1 MPRNSKS
8 HGTSTRGQVRAA
20 QRDVTKVI
28 RIVLGVLLAL
38 NLIALGLVLFPP
50 GGSADDQER
59 ELATL
64 QSQVAQK
71 RALLDRSRLN
81 VAAIEKA
88 RGEGDHFMEEYFLA
102 RRTAD
107 SALLSELTEAASKAQ
122 IKERDRAQ
130 TTEFIEGSDSLS
142 MMTITANYEGTYRN
156 LLTFISE
163 LDHSSKLLI
172 IESMSAAPQ
181 QGSNILTVSMKIDA
195 FIRDESTTPAVGATQ
210 TVAAG
215 VNPATGAR

>member
-1 MPRNSKS
+1 MPRNSRNQ
-8 HGTSTRGQVRAA
+8 GAA
-20 QRDVTKVI
+20 ARSQANNLKRMV

-38 NLIALGLVLFPP
+38 NLVGAGLLVFPP
-50 GGSADDQER
+50 GGSADDLER

-64 QSQVAQK
+64 QTQVAQK
-71 RALLDRSRLN
+71 RALLERTRLN
-81 VAAIEKA
+81 VAAVEKA
-88 RGEGDHFMEEYFLA
+88 REEGNQFLDQYFLT

-107 SALLSELTEAASKAQ
+107 SVLLAELTEAANKAQ
-122 IKERDRAQ
+122 IKEKDRAQ

-156 LLTFISE
+156 LLNFIGE
-163 LDHSSKLLI
+163 LDRSDQLLI

-195 FIRDESTTPAVGATQ
+195 FIRDESPALAGATSQ
-210 TVAAG
+210 AALE
-215 VNPATGAR
+215 GAR

>member
-8 HGTSTRGQVRAA
+8 QVPGARGQGAGLKR
-20 QRDVTKVI
+20 KI
-28 RIVLGVLLAL
+28 RIILGFLLAL
-38 NLIALGLVLFPP
+38 NVIAAGLVLFPP
-50 GGSADDQER
+50 GGSADDLER
-59 ELATL
+59 ELAAL
-64 QSQVAQK
+64 QSQITQK
-71 RALLDRSRLN
+71 RALLERSRLN

-88 RGEGDHFMEEYFLA
+88 RGEGDHFLNDYFLS

-107 SALLSELTEAASKAQ
+107 SALLSELTAAASKAQ

-130 TTEFIEGSDSLS
+130 TTEYIEGSDSLS

-156 LLTFISE
+156 LLNFIGE
-163 LDHSSKLLI
+163 LDHSEQLLI

-195 FIRDESTTPAVGATQ
+195 FIRDEPRDESPASGRETAQ
-210 TVAAG
+210 TVALET
-215 VNPATGAR
+215 VAR

>member
-8 HGTSTRGQVRAA
+8 QGAAARGQT
-20 QRDVTKVI
+20 RDLKRKI
-28 RIVLGVLLAL
+28 RIVLGALLAL
-38 NLIALGLVLFPP
+38 SLIAAGLVLFPP
-50 GGSADDQER
+50 GGSADDLEH

-64 QSQVAQK
+64 QSQIMQK

-81 VAAIEKA
+81 VTAIEKA
-88 RGEGDHFMEEYFLA
+88 RGEGDDFLNSYFLS

-156 LLTFISE
+156 LLNFIGE
-163 LDHSSKLLI
+163 LDHSQQLLI

-195 FIRDESTTPAVGATQ
+195 FIRDEPRDESPASGRETAQ
-210 TVAAG
+210 TVARG
-215 VNPATGAR
+215 EQVR